1 MQSYIVTPA
10 VIARLWAAPVLR
22 EACDQPYRCG
32 AFAAIRLVHL
42 KMVPPKDFKKS
53 CGNAAM
59 KSRFLPNRAGD
70 RRFLD

>member
-1 MQSYIVTPA
+1 
-10 VIARLWAAPVLR
+10 
-22 EACDQPYRCG
+22 
-32 AFAAIRLVHL
+32 VHL